1 MGSDRAMSAEFFV
14 VLGAAICVAPVL
26 FGFVV
31 TRWVIGWSDPARR
44 GRLRDCGADDLV

>member
-31 TRWVIGWSDPARR
+31 TRWVIGWSNPARR
-44 GRLRDCGADDLV
+44 GPLV